1 MIFLIRKLFKILIYS
16 ALFILIISTICYVII
31 ARSTRSQLYDEVK
44 DVPKTKV
51 GIVLGTSQRLRN
63 GTANLY
69 FTYRINAAKK
79 LIDAKKVSY
88 LILSGDNRVDE
99 YNEPKDMHDALV
111 KLGVAD
117 SCLILDYA
125 GLRTFDSM
133 VRGKKIF
140 GQDSIIVVS
149 QEFHNARAV
158 FIANKIGLIAYGFN
172 AQKVTSQQTLKIKI
186 RELFS
191 RTKCILD
198 LYLLN
203 TKPKHLGEK
212 IKIG

>member
-1 MIFLIRKLFKILIYS
+1 MIFLIRKLFKILIYI
-16 ALFILIISTICYVII
+16 ALFILTTSSICYFTIGF
-31 ARSTRSQLYDEVK
+31 STRSQLYHEVK
-44 DVPKTKV
+44 ELPKTKV
-51 GIVLGTSQRLRN
+51 GIVLGTSQFLRN
-63 GTANLY
+63 GTENLY

-117 SCLILDYA
+117 SCLILDFA

-133 VRGKKIF
+133 VRSKKIF

-158 FIANKIGLIAYGFN
+158 FIANKIGLIAFGFN
-172 AQKVTSQQTLKIKI
+172 AEKVTTQQTLKIKI